1 MHPESRAGSGIIEET
16 TTFSASEDELVA
28 RAEESREPFSPEVVL
43 FVDDS
48 EEIIQARELLVAAGA
63 EYRTIAAHG
72 PRIPAIVFGG
82 IVADGLAG
90 VRDLLC
96 ALDAFSSAFVH
107 QRVEGNGVRD
117 ERASHQAATPPLAG
131 HVP

>member
-1 MHPESRAGSGIIEET
+1 MNPESRAGSDVNEGAPAG
-16 TTFSASEDELVA
+16 SASEDELVA

-43 FVDDS
+43 FIDDS
-48 EEIIQARELLVAAGA
+48 EESVQARELLVAAGT
-63 EYRTIAAHG
+63 EFWTLAARG
-72 PRIPAIVFGG
+72 PRTPAMVFGG

-107 QRVEGNGVRD
+107 QRMEGNGVRD
-117 ERASHQAATPPLAG
+117 ELALHHPLATPLAG